1 MSNSLCP
8 EVIGLIVLITMSVRK
23 IFLASAL
30 MLASFGAFA
39 QENTAKIKWYG
50 FIRNYFAYDSRE
62 SKSGTEDLFT
72 YLPLDQKMVGGDD
85 LNAISSFRFAAL
97 TSRLGVD
104 VSGYEYEG
112 WKMGA
117 KIEADFY
124 SGVSGVTGTAQ
135 MRMRQAYLTLAKDKT
150 NLKIGQAWHPM
161 AADMPDVISLNAGAP
176 FGPFSRTPMVNLDYK
191 LADGLSLNAV
201 ALWQMQYVSA
211 GPAGQVAN
219 YIKYGKTPELFLG
232 LNYKSEGFTAKAGVD
247 MLSIKPR
254 NFDASGTKRVDD
266 RITTMSTFLYA
277 QYVEGNFAV
286 KAKTAFAEAGE
297 HMNLNGG
304 YGVSAIN
311 ADGSWEYTPTLN
323 SSSWISF
330 KYGGKKLQGVFFAG
344 YVKNLG
350 TKGDLLSPSELY
362 FSKNSFSN
370 MNQMWRMTPTLIYN
384 LGKFSL
390 ALEYEVT
397 SVQYGTWG
405 TDFKKGLATN
415 DLRWVTNNRLQLMTR
430 YTF

>member
-1 MSNSLCP
+1 MLACL
-8 EVIGLIVLITMSVRK
+8 G
-23 IFLASAL
+23 ASAQDSTPKL
-30 MLASFGAFA
+30 
-39 QENTAKIKWYG
+39 KWYG

-62 SKSGTEDLFT
+62 SKAGTEDLFT
-72 YLPLDQKMVGGDD
+72 YLPLDQKMVGGED

-135 MRMRQAYLTLAKDKT
+135 LRMRQAYLTLAKDKASF
-150 NLKIGQAWHPM
+150 KIGQAWHPM

-191 LADGLSLNAV
+191 LAEGLSLNAV

-211 GPAGQVAN
+211 GPAGQKAD

-232 LNYKSEGFTAKAGVD
+232 LNYKNEGFTAKAGVD

-254 NFDASGTKRVDD
+254 NFSEAGKKVND
-266 RITTMSTFLYA
+266 RITTTSAFLYA
-277 QYVEGNFAV
+277 QYVDGNFTV
-286 KAKTAFAEAGE
+286 KAKTTFAEAGE

-311 ADGSWEYTPTLN
+311 SDGSWDYTPTRN

-350 TKGDLLSPSELY
+350 TKDELLSASQLY

-397 SVQYGTWG
+397 SVQYGSWG
-405 TDFKKGLATN
+405 ADFKKGLATD